1 MALAFLKSLSIR
13 RRLMLSAA
21 LVLAVFLG
29 LAGFTLDEYYRQT
42 AFQSLERELQGHVYT
57 LLSAAKENAE
67 GLPVMDTLM
76 PNPDMN
82 IPGSG
87 LYASM
92 KINGSDSLWKSASL
106 EVDNSQ
112 FLVEMDPGEKQVA
125 EKDNLMILS
134 YGVAWEDFSGKPV
147 NYTFSV
153 ASELTGVHQDLRDFR
168 YHLVT
173 WFGGSAIVLIL
184 GQLLVL
190 HWGTR
195 PLQQAASEIKRI
207 ENGELERLEGEY
219 PLELQGLTA
228 NINSLI
234 EHVSANQQ
242 RYRNRLGDLAHSL
255 KTPLALI
262 QAARESNQPDEL
274 SGVVDEQLP
283 RIDQLIQYQL
293 QRAAVMGKATLGQ
306 SVLLGPL
313 VEKIIRGL
321 SKVYRDK
328 GIDCQIT
335 IDPAL
340 RFQVDET
347 DLMELLGNLLDNAFK
362 YGHSRILVSANRS
375 ASGHSIYVE
384 DDGEGISQDDIE
396 RLLQRGA
403 RADEKMPGQGIGLD
417 IVNEIMRLYRAQLSV
432 SKSQL
437 GGAALHLYFPR

>member
-1 MALAFLKSLSIR
+1 
-13 RRLMLSAA
+13 
-21 LVLAVFLG
+21 
-29 LAGFTLDEYYRQT
+29 
-42 AFQSLERELQGHVYT
+42 
-57 LLSAAKENAE
+57 
-67 GLPVMDTLM
+67 
-76 PNPDMN
+76 
-82 IPGSG
+82 
-87 LYASM
+87 
-92 KINGSDSLWKSASL
+92 
-106 EVDNSQ
+106 
-112 FLVEMDPGEKQVA
+112 
-125 EKDNLMILS
+125 
-134 YGVAWEDFSGKPV
+134 
-147 NYTFSV
+147 
-153 ASELTGVHQDLRDFR
+153 
-168 YHLVT
+168 
-173 WFGGSAIVLIL
+173 
-184 GQLLVL
+184 
-190 HWGTR
+190 
-195 PLQQAASEIKRI
+195 
-207 ENGELERLEGEY
+207 
-219 PLELQGLTA
+219 
-228 NINSLI
+228 NSLI

-362 YGHSRILVSANRS
+362 YGHRRILVSANRS

>member
-1 MALAFLKSLSIR
+1 
-13 RRLMLSAA
+13 MLSAA

-173 WFGGSAIVLIL
+173 WFGG
-184 GQLLVL
+184 
-190 HWGTR
+190 
-195 PLQQAASEIKRI
+195 
-207 ENGELERLEGEY
+207 
-219 PLELQGLTA
+219 
-228 NINSLI
+228 
-234 EHVSANQQ
+234 
-242 RYRNRLGDLAHSL
+242 
-255 KTPLALI
+255 
-262 QAARESNQPDEL
+262 
-274 SGVVDEQLP
+274 
-283 RIDQLIQYQL
+283 
-293 QRAAVMGKATLGQ
+293 
-306 SVLLGPL
+306 
-313 VEKIIRGL
+313 
-321 SKVYRDK
+321 
-328 GIDCQIT
+328 
-335 IDPAL
+335 
-340 RFQVDET
+340 
-347 DLMELLGNLLDNAFK
+347 
-362 YGHSRILVSANRS
+362 
-375 ASGHSIYVE
+375 
-384 DDGEGISQDDIE
+384 
-396 RLLQRGA
+396 
-403 RADEKMPGQGIGLD
+403 
-417 IVNEIMRLYRAQLSV
+417 
-432 SKSQL
+432 
-437 GGAALHLYFPR
+437 